1 MKLVSLTFFFPGP
14 SHIFSIAPFYE
25 QILTSERL
33 LLQELI
39 GTRLFHG
46 CTDWTEWV
54 NSSNLMVTNSH
65 LPYSVTNITLFLW
78 EDVIPFQIL
87 KQFKS
92 PYTEDILPFQP
103 LFFFPLWREVESPKK
118 CNQGGCFWPKRKWIC
133 WVSDEI
139 QQSVSL
145 NLLY

>member
-1 MKLVSLTFFFPGP
+1 MKPVSLTFFFPGP
-14 SHIFSIAPFYE
+14 SHIFNIAPFYD

-46 CTDWTEWV
+46 CIDWTEWV

-92 PYTEDILPFQP
+92 PYTEGILPFQP
-103 LFFFPLWREVESPKK
+103 LFFPLER
-118 CNQGGCFWPKRKWIC
+118 
-133 WVSDEI
+133 
-139 QQSVSL
+139 SL
-145 NLLY
+145 IP